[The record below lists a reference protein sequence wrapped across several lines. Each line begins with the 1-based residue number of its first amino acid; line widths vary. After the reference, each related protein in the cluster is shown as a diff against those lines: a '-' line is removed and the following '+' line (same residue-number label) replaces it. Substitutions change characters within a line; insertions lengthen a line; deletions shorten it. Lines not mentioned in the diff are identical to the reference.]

1 MPNYLTHPPR
11 HLAYDAIGR
20 VAETQELLDVLSKTK
35 RPIAVVGIGGIGKTT
50 FVQMFLEQHSQNF
63 DALVYVNAGAIFTH
77 DVNRY
82 ADNAQMFLEAFILNV
97 ELKSNLNITSDPQE
111 TPIEQFE
118 KVIMALNQHTGN
130 NLLVIDNASNAA
142 KAYMERLSTLRD
154 WRILIT
160 TRDDISGFKLF
171 DLNALLP
178 SEVATVF
185 QNIYGKTSET
195 ALLDKILRGIG
206 YHTLTTELLAAYAH
220 EKNMTLNALDDTL
233 HTDHL
238 SHFDATA
245 ISTPDARTETSFNNH
260 LRNRFFLYLSDDE
273 KEIMRYLSILPPDG
287 AEIDPETM
295 TEDYLCIYFGKSDTP
310 DIFHNTLKSL
320 VKLHWVINRGEAFA
334 LHPVIQET
342 TFQQLMPDA
351 ENCAILV
358 KNIIYCFMPDKTTNE
373 PIINRANFAPLGES
387 ILRGVYKKDQNFMN
401 EDLEVANLAGWL
413 SNLFNNLGQLYK
425 AFDND
430 SKALAIQEKAL
441 PPEHLNLAVSYNNL
455 ATTYSALGQND
466 KRLEYNKKALAIWEK
481 VLPLEHLNLAVSY
494 NNLAE
499 TYGALKQHDKRL
511 AYHQKALA
519 IREKVL
525 PPDHPNLATSYN
537 NLAVTYEA
545 LGQNDKSL
553 EYTQKALTIWE
564 KVLPLDHPNLAMSY
578 NNLAETYGASN
589 QHDKRLEY
597 NQKAFAIWEKV
608 LPPDHPDLAMSYNNL
623 AATYEALGQNDESLK
638 YNLKALTIREKV
650 LPPDHPSLA
659 TSYNNLALTHHNLGN
674 IPLAIEFMQK
684 AVIIREKALPPEHP
698 SLLNSKKSLATLE
711 KILSANEIQ
720 ITSVLKDEV

>member
-233 HTDHL
+233 HTDRL

-287 AEIDPETM
+287 AEIEPYLMSE
-295 TEDYLCIYFGKSDTP
+295 EYLCDYFGKNDTS
-310 DIFHNTLKSL
+310 DIFHNTLSGL
-320 VKLHWVINRGEAFA
+320 VKLHWVIKRGEAFA

-342 TFQQLMPDA
+342 TYQQLLPDA
-351 ENCAILV
+351 VNCAVLI
-358 KNIIYCFMPDKTTNE
+358 KNIIDYLIPDETINE
-373 PIINRANFAPLGES
+373 PGINRAPFAPLGES
-387 ILRGVYKKDQNFMN
+387 ILRGVYKKDENFT
-401 EDLEVANLAGWL
+401 EADLNVALLAGWL
-413 SNLFNNLGQLYK
+413 NSLFSELGQVYK
-425 AFDND
+425 ALEHSLKF
-430 SKALAIQEKAL
+430 LAIREKVL
-441 PPEHLNLAVSYNNL
+441 SPDHPDLAFCYINL
-455 ATTYSALGQND
+455 ATTYNTLGQND
-466 KRLEYNKKALAIWEK
+466 KDLEYNLKALAIWEKVLPPDHSDLASAYNNLASTYGALRQHDIRLVYNKKALAIWEK
-481 VLPLEHLNLAVSY
+481 VLPPNHPHLALSY
-494 NNLAE
+494 NNLAT
-499 TYGALKQHDKRL
+499 TYGALRQPIEGL
-511 AYHQKALA
+511 QY
-519 IREKVL
+519 
-525 PPDHPNLATSYN
+525 
-537 NLAVTYEA
+537 
-545 LGQNDKSL
+545 SL
-553 EYTQKALTIWE
+553 
-564 KVLPLDHPNLAMSY
+564 
-578 NNLAETYGASN
+578 
-589 QHDKRLEY
+589 
-597 NQKAFAIWEKV
+597 KAFEIFEKV
-608 LPPDHPDLAMSYNNL
+608 LPPDHPDLANSYSNL
-623 AATYEALGQNDESLK
+623 AGTYGALGQLDKRLV
-638 YNLKALTIREKV
+638 YNQKALAIREKV
-650 LPPDHPSLA
+650 LLPNHPKLA
-659 TSYNNLALTHHNLGN
+659 TSYNNLAWTHHDLGN
-674 IPLAIEFMQK
+674 IPLAVEFMQK
-684 AVIIREKALPPEHP
+684 AVVIRESALPPEHP
-698 SLLNSKKSLATLE
+698 HVLSSKEDLAYFE
-711 KILSANEIQ
+711 KILRGEA
-720 ITSVLKDEV
+720 

>member
-1 MPNYLTHPPR
+1 VVKANLPKIKPIIQTKNKTIPTMPNYLTHPPR

-233 HTDHL
+233 HKDRL

-260 LRNRFFLYLSDDE
+260 LRNRFFLYLSEDE

-287 AEIDPETM
+287 AELHPEVM
-295 TEDYLCIYFGKSDTP
+295 TEEALRSYFGKNDAP
-310 DIFHNTLKSL
+310 DIFHNTLKGL
-320 VKLHWVINRGEAFA
+320 VKLHWVIKRGEAFA

-342 TFQQLMPDA
+342 TYQQLMPDA
-351 ENCAILV
+351 VNCAVLV
-358 KNIIYCFMPDKTTNE
+358 ENIIDYLIPDETINE
-373 PIINRANFAPLGES
+373 PGINRARFALLSES
-387 ILRGVYKKDQNFMN
+387 ILRGVYKTDENFIEKD
-401 EDLEVANLAGWL
+401 LKVALLSSWL
-413 SNLFNNLGQLYK
+413 DSLFRDLGQVYK
-425 AFDND
+425 A
-430 SKALAIQEKAL
+430 
-441 PPEHLNLAVSYNNL
+441 
-455 ATTYSALGQND
+455 
-466 KRLEYNKKALAIWEK
+466 LEY
-481 VLPLEHLNLAVSY
+481 S
-494 NNLAE
+494 
-499 TYGALKQHDKRL
+499 
-511 AYHQKALA
+511 QKALL

-525 PPDHPNLATSYN
+525 PIDHPDLARSYN
-537 NLAVTYEA
+537 NLAVTYGA
-545 LGQNDKSL
+545 WGQNVD
-553 EYTQKALTIWE
+553 A
-564 KVLPLDHPNLAMSY
+564 
-578 NNLAETYGASN
+578 
-589 QHDKRLEY
+589 
-597 NQKAFAIWEKV
+597 
-608 LPPDHPDLAMSYNNL
+608 
-623 AATYEALGQNDESLK
+623 LK
-638 YNLKALTIREKV
+638 YHLKALTIREKV
-650 LPPDHPSLA
+650 LPSDHTDLA
-659 TSYNNLALTHHNLGN
+659 QSYNNLAETCGTLGQNDDALKYHLKALVILEKVLPSNHQILALSYANLAVTYGVLEQHDENLKYSLKALAVREKVLPPNHPDLAQSYNNLAVTYGTLEQNDDALKYHLKAFAIREKVLPPNHPDLALSYNNLAITYYVLGN
-674 IPLAIEFMQK
+674 ISLAVEFMQK